1 MRIAS
6 VRYPNSDKTQDYLCI
21 DKTIKEGDVVILEG
35 MDKPHYIA
43 EIKNILDTTLPL
55 KKVLSK
61 AVLNNKVTL
70 SSKYMDITT
79 IDTDCIVNSLGT
91 DIQEFGMICKSI
103 YYKSNSK
110 ELKEYIKN
118 HKKGNIFDIKVTD
131 AGVLPSKH
139 IINIVMPY
147 KYSDDNNKAL
157 KKAFSLVIDTAI
169 ELKYKSIAIPYIGT
183 GANGYSYED
192 IHEALND
199 VMFIYQYKPNISIDI
214 VSVRYHSRSDEIYH
228 EYANVSNYHINNNK
242 PFNGREEFVLERLDD
257 YKNIGL
263 IQDAIRRHYRVE
275 DEIYINSLYS
285 PDDFI
290 SKVFKNTDDYTRN
303 ILRNIIPDNARK
315 NIARFKKQVS
325 KKEIF
330 SSAFTLKLNF
340 TQIVQYMEIA
350 GYTFSPVSKYNLD
363 MEIFKYI
370 VENDGFTK
378 PLWEMEEYFE
388 KYPEILKILIEF
400 EAPKRKRK
408 NKDD

>member
-1 MRIAS
+1 
-6 VRYPNSDKTQDYLCI
+6 
-21 DKTIKEGDVVILEG
+21 
-35 MDKPHYIA
+35 
-43 EIKNILDTTLPL
+43 
-55 KKVLSK
+55 
-61 AVLNNKVTL
+61 
-70 SSKYMDITT
+70 
-79 IDTDCIVNSLGT
+79 
-91 DIQEFGMICKSI
+91 
-103 YYKSNSK
+103 
-110 ELKEYIKN
+110 
-118 HKKGNIFDIKVTD
+118 
-131 AGVLPSKH
+131 
-139 IINIVMPY
+139 
-147 KYSDDNNKAL
+147 
-157 KKAFSLVIDTAI
+157 
-169 ELKYKSIAIPYIGT
+169 
-183 GANGYSYED
+183 
-192 IHEALND
+192 
-199 VMFIYQYKPNISIDI
+199 MFIYQYKPNISIDI

-228 EYANVSNYHINNNK
+228 EYANVSNYPINHNR
-242 PFNGREEFVLERLDD
+242 PFNRREEFVLERLDD

-275 DEIYINSLYS
+275 DEIYIDSLYS

-408 NKDD
+408 NKND